1 RRADSWR
8 ISCRLWSSFCSSAAM
23 RSDSATAAW
32 AMGECPRLAISRAPS
47 HDRPRLARE
56 CVVVSMDLLPLCAFQ
71 LRRLAGRDQRTALV
85 EIQDARVVHH
95 VLVVPPDRKS
105 TRLNSSHLGISYAV

>member
-1 RRADSWR
+1 
-8 ISCRLWSSFCSSAAM
+8 M

-47 HDRPRLARE
+47 HDRPRLTRE

-95 VLVVPPDRKS
+95 VLVVPPELETQPPRGLLRS
-105 TRLNSSHLGISYAV
+105 EEHTSELQSP